1 MKIYTR
7 RGDRGETGLFGGQR
21 VSKASRRVA
30 AYGTVDEANS
40 HLGVALSLLPDSPL
54 RPLILS
60 LQEQLFALGAD
71 LATPPH
77 PSKGQGRVPR
87 IGDEHVSLLEK
98 HIDDLEESLPPLKTF
113 ILPGGHP
120 AAAHL
125 HVARAV
131 CRRAERL
138 AVAARKEGETISDAV
153 LSYLNRLSD
162 LLFVLARAVNS
173 ETGTAD
179 IPWNPPS

>member
-1 MKIYTR
+1 M
-7 RGDRGETGLFGGQR
+7 FGGQR

-40 HLGVALSLLPDSPL
+40 HLGVALSLLPESPL
-54 RPLILS
+54 RVLLLT
-60 LQEQLFALGAD
+60 LQEELFTLGAD
-71 LATPPH
+71 LATPPDA
-77 PSKGQGRVPR
+77 GRASARAPR
-87 IGDEHVSLLEK
+87 IGDEHVARLEQR
-98 HIDDLEESLPPLKTF
+98 IDDLEESLPPLKTF

-138 AVAARKEGETISDAV
+138 AVAAREEGEGISDAV
-153 LSYLNRLSD
+153 LAYLNRLSD
-162 LLFVLARAVNS
+162 LLFVLARAVNN
-173 ETGTAD
+173 ETGVAD
-179 IPWNPPS
+179 TPWNPPS